1 MTRGAPA
8 PDLLVGDV
16 VRHAARATPRE
27 LAATLGDE
35 EVTFAG
41 LDARSNQI
49 ARVLTAR
56 GVGLGDRVAWWGET
70 SLDAMPIFNA
80 LARVGAAFLPVNAR
94 LGADEAIDVL
104 EYAKPSLLI
113 ADAVHATLAED
124 WDSPLLTHAEL
135 FAAADREAT
144 TDDGVPAGLTEDTTH
159 VVFFTSGSTGR
170 PKGVVLSHRT
180 TWLRSFQGNLTDH
193 TGGTVCMFPLFHMS
207 GWAMTINAW
216 QTRRPVHFAPTPDA
230 HTILSTAAR
239 RRGTRL
245 YNIPAVWQRVLEHD
259 RSGYDLS
266 TVREC
271 DTGTSATPPE
281 LLAAIK
287 DAFPGT
293 VTRIYYGGTEVGLA
307 TMLADA
313 DIARKPGSVGPAATG
328 VSVAL
333 VDGEVCVR
341 SPFLMDGYF
350 EHPDANAEALA
361 PIEPGG
367 PPWYH
372 TGDLG
377 VFDDEGYLSIVGR
390 ARDVMRSGG
399 ETVAPSEVES
409 ALATHPDIAEVAVV
423 GLPDTEWGEVIT
435 AVVVVRAGAA
445 MPTLDALREHCGDRL
460 ARFKQPRRLEQV
472 DALPR
477 TAATGQIQR
486 TLIVERLAGRG

>member
-1 MTRGAPA
+1 
-8 PDLLVGDV
+8 
-16 VRHAARATPRE
+16 
-27 LAATLGDE
+27 
-35 EVTFAG
+35 
-41 LDARSNQI
+41 
-49 ARVLTAR
+49 
-56 GVGLGDRVAWWGET
+56 
-70 SLDAMPIFNA
+70 
-80 LARVGAAFLPVNAR
+80 
-94 LGADEAIDVL
+94 
-104 EYAKPSLLI
+104 
-113 ADAVHATLAED
+113 
-124 WDSPLLTHAEL
+124 
-135 FAAADREAT
+135 
-144 TDDGVPAGLTEDTTH
+144 
-159 VVFFTSGSTGR
+159 
-170 PKGVVLSHRT
+170 VLSHRT
-180 TWLRSFQGNLTDH
+180 SWLRSFQGNLTDH

-207 GWAMTINAW
+207 GWSMTINAW
-216 QTRRPVHFAPTPDA
+216 QTRRPVYFAAPEPTA
-230 HTILSTAAR
+230 LLSTAER
-239 RRGTRL
+239 RRATRL
-245 YNIPAVWQRVLEHD
+245 YHIPAVWHRVLEHD

-313 DIARKPGSVGPAATG
+313 DLARKPGSVGPAATG
-328 VSVAL
+328 VSIAL

-350 EHPDANAEALA
+350 ENPDANAEALA
-361 PIEPGG
+361 PIETGG

-377 VFDDEGYLSIVGR
+377 VLDDEGYLSIVGR

-399 ETVAPSEVES
+399 ETVAPAEVEA

-423 GLPDTEWGEVIT
+423 GLPDTEWGEIIT
-435 AVVVVRAGAA
+435 AVVVVRTGAA
-445 MPTLDALREHCGDRL
+445 MPSLDALRDHCGDRL
-460 ARFKQPRRLEQV
+460 ARFKQPRRLERV

-486 TLIVERLAGRG
+486 TLIVERLVGRG